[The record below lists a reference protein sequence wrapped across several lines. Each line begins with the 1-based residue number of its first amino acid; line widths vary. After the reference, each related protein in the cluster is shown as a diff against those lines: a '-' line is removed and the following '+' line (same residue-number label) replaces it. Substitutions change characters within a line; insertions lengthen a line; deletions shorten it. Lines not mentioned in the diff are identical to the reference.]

1 MKMNSPLSEINNMV
15 VKHLNPQTFDV
26 FFENGWNNWG
36 RFFVDKNQVTQI
48 AGEKVPTNIQKF
60 LVKRYCK

>member
-1 MKMNSPLSEINNMV
+1 MV
-15 VKHLNPQTFDV
+15 VKHINSQTFDV